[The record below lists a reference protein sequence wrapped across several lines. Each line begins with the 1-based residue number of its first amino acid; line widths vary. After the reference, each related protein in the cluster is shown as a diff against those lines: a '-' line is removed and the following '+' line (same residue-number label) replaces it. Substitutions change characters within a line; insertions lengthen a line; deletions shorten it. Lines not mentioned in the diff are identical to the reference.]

1 MTCIWLNLLTEEKLI
16 HINDAVNKLQV
27 RLLKTTILPQKC
39 AAQTI
44 SKENNLRDIFVSYR
58 KPHFLS
64 PKIFFGGIQH
74 MLFCIDPKYWF
85 ECTLGPLVLPFS
97 AENMDMILLR
107 GLSLFSSG
115 TEGRGLEL
123 GFVDILSL
131 MPKLL
136 LILTGGAGGLSS
148 SSPFSD
154 MTGKHTQ
161 KGNRVSEINLQMGG
175 RETNKQLKWIA
186 ALKTIKIQQMK
197 RMTKNR
203 PFWQETL

>member
-1 MTCIWLNLLTEEKLI
+1 M
-16 HINDAVNKLQV
+16 HPV
-27 RLLKTTILPQKC
+27 
-39 AAQTI
+39 
-44 SKENNLRDIFVSYR
+44 
-58 KPHFLS
+58 
-64 PKIFFGGIQH
+64 
-74 MLFCIDPKYWF
+74 
-85 ECTLGPLVLPFS
+85 GPLVLPFS

-175 RETNKQLKWIA
+175 RETNKQG
-186 ALKTIKIQQMK
+186 
-197 RMTKNR
+197 
-203 PFWQETL
+203 

>member
-1 MTCIWLNLLTEEKLI
+1 MMLLTNYKFVCLKPQSYLK
-16 HINDAVNKLQV
+16 NVQLKQSNKGKQFKGHFSVLQ
-27 RLLKTTILPQKC
+27 KTK
-39 AAQTI
+39 
-44 SKENNLRDIFVSYR
+44 
-58 KPHFLS
+58 FLS
-64 PKIFFGGIQH
+64 QKIFFGGIQH

-175 RETNKQLKWIA
+175 RETNKQLQWIA

-197 RMTKNR
+197 RMTENR
-203 PFWQETL
+203 PFWQETLSGHIRFITRIQAK